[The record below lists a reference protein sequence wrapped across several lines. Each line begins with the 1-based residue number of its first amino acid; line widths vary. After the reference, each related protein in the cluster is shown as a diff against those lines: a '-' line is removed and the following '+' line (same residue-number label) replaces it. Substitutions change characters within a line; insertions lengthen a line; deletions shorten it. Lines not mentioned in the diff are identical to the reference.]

1 MWWYYDELLANT
13 FSVNEV
19 SMNSIF
25 SPVKHRKELK
35 NYDTLKADI
44 NRQGMKT
51 PIILLKNTKENYEKP
66 LVLVEESLIV
76 EWNPEKEYLAILV
89 ILGLK

>member
-25 SPVKHRKELK
+25 SPVKHRKEL
-35 NYDTLKADI
+35 
-44 NRQGMKT
+44 
-51 PIILLKNTKENYEKP
+51 ENYETLKMNCK
-66 LVLVEESLIV
+66 LLSEKLNTISNIEFNIKDIV
-76 EWNPEKEYLAILV
+76 NFDKNQNKIILK
-89 ILGLK
+89 I